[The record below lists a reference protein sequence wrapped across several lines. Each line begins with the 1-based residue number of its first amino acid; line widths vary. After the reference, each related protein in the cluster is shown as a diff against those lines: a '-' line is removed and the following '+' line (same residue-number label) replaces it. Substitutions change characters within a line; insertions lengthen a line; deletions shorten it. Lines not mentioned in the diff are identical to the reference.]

1 MQFEAVKVPASLL
14 QTQSVQESPVES
26 RYSAIDGVAIP
37 LYCGGHQNVQGA
49 RSGQRKRSG
58 SRSVLLRR
66 IVPIVFWSGFLI
78 LAAGVCRP
86 ARVLADNG
94 FPPISPEELK
104 MTSEPLA
111 PGAPAIILYRQVD
124 RDDNI
129 HTPHEDNHVR
139 IKILTEEG
147 RKYADLEIPFVKG
160 GYDISL
166 VHARTIRP
174 DGSVVEFDGK
184 VFEKPI
190 EKSRGFKY
198 MAKTLTLPN
207 VQVGC
212 IIEYSYTYDFK
223 EYTLFDSHW
232 ILSQDLFTRDAR
244 FSLRPYTGD
253 LSPYTVRWS
262 WHDLPPG
269 TGQPQQTGN
278 QVVRLEA
285 HNIPAFHTED
295 YMPPEDELKS
305 RVDFIY
311 SEEVFEP
318 NPDKYW
324 KKVGKQLNGQ
334 VEGFVGKKKAMEEAV
349 AKIVSPN
356 DPPEVKLQKIYD
368 RVQQLR
374 NTSYEIQKTE
384 QEEKREKEKE
394 PANVEEVL
402 QRGYASGTNLT
413 WLFLGL
419 VRAAGFEAYG
429 AYVSD
434 RSHYFFSA
442 KQMDR
447 SKLNSN
453 VVLVKVNGKDVY
465 FDPGAA
471 FTPFGLLE
479 WPETGVTGL
488 RLDKDGGSWI
498 QSTLPQSSESQ
509 IERKAKLKLSDTGE
523 LEGNLTITF
532 TGLEAMT
539 RRVEER
545 HSDETA
551 RKKYLEDEVKGY
563 VPVATEL
570 ELSNQPDWKSSSTP
584 LVAEFTL
591 KIPGWV
597 AGAGRRALLPVGIF
611 SNTEKGMFDHADR
624 VHPIYF
630 AFPFEEVDDVTIDLP
645 DGWQTQSL
653 PKPQNQDGH
662 VVGYIVNAEKDAKS
676 LHLTRKFKVDI
687 LLLEPKYYP
696 ALRNFFQ
703 VVRSGDEEQIVLQP
717 GAATASN

>member
-1 MQFEAVKVPASLL
+1 MLLRRAVTIAFW
-14 QTQSVQESPVES
+14 
-26 RYSAIDGVAIP
+26 
-37 LYCGGHQNVQGA
+37 
-49 RSGQRKRSG
+49 
-58 SRSVLLRR
+58 SVLL
-66 IVPIVFWSGFLI
+66 I
-78 LAAGVCRP
+78 LFVGRP
-86 ARVLADNG
+86 ARVLAGDG

-160 GYDISL
+160 GYDVSL
-166 VHARTIRP
+166 VRARTIRP

-190 EKSRGFKY
+190 EKSRQLKY
-198 MAKTLTLPN
+198 MAKTLTLPD

-212 IIEYSYTYDFK
+212 IIEYSFSYEFK

-232 ILSQDLFTRDAR
+232 ILSQDLFTKNAK
-244 FSLRPYTGD
+244 FSLKPYTSD
-253 LSPYTVRWS
+253 FPSYYVRWS

-269 TGQPQQTGN
+269 TGQPQQAN
-278 QVVRLEA
+278 HLIWLEA
-285 HNIPAFHTED
+285 HNIPAFQTED

-334 VEGFVGKKKAMEEAV
+334 VEGFVGKKKAMEDAV
-349 AKIVSPN
+349 AQIVSPN

-384 QEEKREKEKE
+384 QEERREKEKE
-394 PANVEEVL
+394 PANVGEVL

-419 VRAAGFEAYG
+419 VRAAGFDAYG

-442 KQMDR
+442 SLMDR
-447 SKLNSN
+447 SRLNSN
-453 VVLVKVNGKDVY
+453 VVLVKLNGKDLY

-479 WPETGVTGL
+479 WSETGVTGL

-498 QSTLPQSSESQ
+498 QSMLPESADSQ
-509 IERKAKLKLSDTGE
+509 VNRKAKLKLSETGD
-523 LEGNLTITF
+523 LEGNLTVTF
-532 TGLEAMT
+532 TGLEAMN

-545 HSDETA
+545 HSDETE

-563 VPVATEL
+563 VPVAAEL
-570 ELSNQPDWKSSSTP
+570 ELTNQPDWKGSSTP

-597 AGAGRRALLPVGIF
+597 GGAGHRALMPTGIF
-611 SNTEKGMFDHADR
+611 SAAEKGMFEHSDR
-624 VHPIYF
+624 IHPVYF
-630 AFPFEEVDDVTIDLP
+630 AFPFERVDDVTIDLP
-645 DGWQTQSL
+645 AGWQVQSL
-653 PKPQNQDGH
+653 PKPQNEDGH
-662 VVGYIVNAEKDAKS
+662 VMAYESNVEKGTGS
-676 LHLTRKFKVDI
+676 LHLSRKFWVDI
-687 LLLEPKYYP
+687 LMLEPKYYP

-717 GAATASN
+717 GTATASN

>member
-1 MQFEAVKVPASLL
+1 LVLAV
-14 QTQSVQESPVES
+14 
-26 RYSAIDGVAIP
+26 
-37 LYCGGHQNVQGA
+37 GGY
-49 RSGQRKRSG
+49 
-58 SRSVLLRR
+58 
-66 IVPIVFWSGFLI
+66 
-78 LAAGVCRP
+78 RP
-86 ARVLADNG
+86 ARVLAGDG

-111 PGAPAIILYRQVD
+111 PGVPAIILYRQVD
-124 RDDNI
+124 RDDNV
-129 HTPHEDNHVR
+129 HTPHEDNHIR

-147 RKYADLEIPFVKG
+147 RKYADLEIPYVKG
-160 GYDISL
+160 GYDISS
-166 VHARTIRP
+166 VRARTIRP

-190 EKSRGFKY
+190 EKSRELKY
-198 MAKTLTLPN
+198 MAKTLTLPD

-223 EYTLFDSHW
+223 EYSLYDSHW
-232 ILSQDLFTRDAR
+232 ILSQELFTRDAK
-244 FSLRPYTGD
+244 FSLKPYTSD
-253 LSPYTVRWS
+253 FPSYTVRWS
-262 WHDLPPG
+262 WRDLPPG
-269 TGQPQQTGN
+269 TGQPQQTGDH
-278 QVVRLEA
+278 VVRLEA
-285 HNIPAFHTED
+285 HNIPAFQTED
-295 YMPPEDELKS
+295 FMPPEDELKS

-311 SEEVFEP
+311 SDELFEP
-318 NPDKYW
+318 NPDRYW

-334 VEGFVGKKKAMEEAV
+334 VEGFVGKKKAMEDAV

-374 NTSYEIQKTE
+374 NTSYEVQKTQ
-384 QEEKREKEKE
+384 QELLRDKEKE

-402 QRGYASGTNLT
+402 QRGYANGRNLT

-429 AYVSD
+429 VYVSD

-442 KQMDR
+442 KLMDR
-447 SKLNSN
+447 NRLNAN
-453 VVLVKVNGKDVY
+453 VVLVKVNGKDMY

-488 RLDKDGGSWI
+488 RLDKDGGTWI
-498 QSTLPQSSESQ
+498 ESTLPQSSESQ
-509 IERKAKLKLSDTGE
+509 IERKARLKLSDTGD
-523 LEGNLTITF
+523 LEGNLTVTF
-532 TGLEAMT
+532 TGLEAMN

-545 HSDETA
+545 LSDETE

-563 VPVATEL
+563 IPVAAEL
-570 ELSNQPDWKSSSTP
+570 ELTNQPDWKSSSPP

-591 KIPGWV
+591 KISGWV
-597 AGAGRRALLPVGIF
+597 AGAGRRALMPVGLF
-611 SNTEKGMFDHADR
+611 SNAERGIFEHSNR

-645 DGWQTQSL
+645 EGWQAQSL
-653 PKPQNQDGH
+653 PQPRNQDGH
-662 VVGYIVNAEKDAKS
+662 VVAYIANAEKDAKS
-676 LHLTRKFKVDI
+676 LHLSRKLRVDV
-687 LLLEPKYYP
+687 LFLEPKYYA

-717 GAATASN
+717 GTATASN

>member
-1 MQFEAVKVPASLL
+1 
-14 QTQSVQESPVES
+14 
-26 RYSAIDGVAIP
+26 
-37 LYCGGHQNVQGA
+37 
-49 RSGQRKRSG
+49 
-58 SRSVLLRR
+58 VLLRR
-66 IVPIVFWSGFLI
+66 AVTIAFWSVLLI
-78 LAAGVCRP
+78 LSVGRP
-86 ARVLADNG
+86 ARVLAGDG

-160 GYDISL
+160 GYDVSL
-166 VHARTIRP
+166 VRARTIRP

-190 EKSRGFKY
+190 EKSRQLKY
-198 MAKTLTLPN
+198 MAKTLTLPD

-212 IIEYSYTYDFK
+212 IIEYSFSYEFK

-232 ILSQDLFTRDAR
+232 ILSQDLFTKNAK
-244 FSLRPYTGD
+244 FSLKPYTSD
-253 LSPYTVRWS
+253 FPSYYVRWS

-269 TGQPQQTGN
+269 TGQPQQAN
-278 QVVRLEA
+278 HLIWLEA
-285 HNIPAFHTED
+285 HNIPAFQTED

-334 VEGFVGKKKAMEEAV
+334 VEGFVGKKKAMEDAV
-349 AKIVSPN
+349 AQIVSPN

-384 QEEKREKEKE
+384 QEERREKEKE
-394 PANVEEVL
+394 PANVGEVL

-419 VRAAGFEAYG
+419 VRAAGFDAYG

-442 KQMDR
+442 SLMDR
-447 SKLNSN
+447 SRLNSN
-453 VVLVKVNGKDVY
+453 VVLVKLNGKDLY

-479 WPETGVTGL
+479 WSETGVTGL
-488 RLDKDGGSWI
+488 LLDKDGGTWI
-498 QSTLPQSSESQ
+498 QSMLPESADSQ
-509 IERKAKLKLSDTGE
+509 VNRKAKLKLSETGD
-523 LEGNLTITF
+523 LEGNLTVTF
-532 TGLEAMT
+532 TGLEAMN

-545 HSDETA
+545 HSDETE

-563 VPVATEL
+563 VPVAAEL
-570 ELSNQPDWKSSSTP
+570 ELTNQPDWKGSSTP

-597 AGAGRRALLPVGIF
+597 GGAGHRALMPTGIF
-611 SNTEKGMFDHADR
+611 SAAEKGMFEHSDR
-624 VHPIYF
+624 IHPVYF
-630 AFPFEEVDDVTIDLP
+630 AFPFERVDDVTIDLP
-645 DGWQTQSL
+645 AGWQVQSL
-653 PKPQNQDGH
+653 PKPQNEDGH
-662 VVGYIVNAEKDAKS
+662 VMAYESNVEKGTGS
-676 LHLTRKFKVDI
+676 LHLSRKFWVDI
-687 LLLEPKYYP
+687 LMLEPKYYP

-717 GAATASN
+717 GTATASN

>member
-1 MQFEAVKVPASLL
+1 
-14 QTQSVQESPVES
+14 
-26 RYSAIDGVAIP
+26 
-37 LYCGGHQNVQGA
+37 
-49 RSGQRKRSG
+49 
-58 SRSVLLRR
+58 VLLRR
-66 IVPIVFWSGFLI
+66 AVTIAFWSVLLI
-78 LAAGVCRP
+78 LSVGRP
-86 ARVLADNG
+86 ARVLAGDG

-139 IKILTEEG
+139 IKVLTEEG

-160 GYDISL
+160 GYDVSL
-166 VHARTIRP
+166 VRARTIRP

-190 EKSRGFKY
+190 EKSRQLKY
-198 MAKTLTLPN
+198 MAKTLTLPD

-212 IIEYSYTYDFK
+212 IIEYSFSYEFK

-232 ILSQDLFTRDAR
+232 ILSQDLFTKNAK
-244 FSLRPYTGD
+244 FSLKPYTSD
-253 LSPYTVRWS
+253 FPSYYVRWS

-269 TGQPQQTGN
+269 TGQPQQAN
-278 QVVRLEA
+278 HLIWLEA
-285 HNIPAFHTED
+285 HNIPAFQTED

-334 VEGFVGKKKAMEEAV
+334 VEGFVGKKKAMEDAV
-349 AKIVSPN
+349 AQIVSPN

-384 QEEKREKEKE
+384 QEERREKEKE
-394 PANVEEVL
+394 PANVGEVL

-419 VRAAGFEAYG
+419 VRAAGFDAYG

-442 KQMDR
+442 SLMDR
-447 SKLNSN
+447 SRLNSN
-453 VVLVKVNGKDVY
+453 VVLVKLNGKDLY

-479 WPETGVTGL
+479 WSETGVTGL

-498 QSTLPQSSESQ
+498 QSMLPESADSQ
-509 IERKAKLKLSDTGE
+509 VNRKAKLKLSETGD
-523 LEGNLTITF
+523 LEGNLTVTF
-532 TGLEAMT
+532 TGLEAMN

-545 HSDETA
+545 HSDETE

-563 VPVATEL
+563 VPVAAEL
-570 ELSNQPDWKSSSTP
+570 ELNNQPDWKGSSTP

-597 AGAGRRALLPVGIF
+597 GGAGHRALMPTGIF
-611 SNTEKGMFDHADR
+611 SAAEKGMFEHSDR
-624 VHPIYF
+624 IHPVYF
-630 AFPFEEVDDVTIDLP
+630 AFPFERVDDVTIDLP
-645 DGWQTQSL
+645 AGWQVQSL
-653 PKPQNQDGH
+653 PKPQNEDGH
-662 VVGYIVNAEKDAKS
+662 VMAYESNVEKGTGS
-676 LHLTRKFKVDI
+676 LHLSRKFWVDI
-687 LLLEPKYYP
+687 LMLEPKYYP

-717 GAATASN
+717 GTATASN

>member
-1 MQFEAVKVPASLL
+1 
-14 QTQSVQESPVES
+14 
-26 RYSAIDGVAIP
+26 
-37 LYCGGHQNVQGA
+37 
-49 RSGQRKRSG
+49 
-58 SRSVLLRR
+58 VLLRR
-66 IVPIVFWSGFLI
+66 AVTIAFWSVLLI
-78 LAAGVCRP
+78 LSVGRP
-86 ARVLADNG
+86 ARVLAGDG

-160 GYDISL
+160 GYDVSL
-166 VHARTIRP
+166 VRARTIRP

-190 EKSRGFKY
+190 EKSRQFKY
-198 MAKTLTLPN
+198 MAKTLTLPD
-207 VQVGC
+207 VQVGS
-212 IIEYSYTYDFK
+212 IIEYSFTYDFK

-232 ILSQDLFTRDAR
+232 ILSQDLFTKNAK
-244 FSLRPYTGD
+244 FSLKPYTSD
-253 LSPYTVRWS
+253 FPSYYVRWS

-269 TGQPQQTGN
+269 TGQPQQAN
-278 QVVRLEA
+278 HLIWLEA
-285 HNIPAFHTED
+285 HNIPAFQTED

-334 VEGFVGKKKAMEEAV
+334 VEGFVGKKKAMEDAV
-349 AKIVSPN
+349 AQIVSPN

-374 NTSYEIQKTE
+374 NTSYEVQKTE

-394 PANVEEVL
+394 PANVGEVL

-419 VRAAGFEAYG
+419 VRAAGFDAYG

-442 KQMDR
+442 SLMDR
-447 SKLNSN
+447 SRLDSN
-453 VVLVKVNGKDVY
+453 VVLVKLNGKDLY

-479 WPETGVTGL
+479 WSETGVTGL
-488 RLDKDGGSWI
+488 RLDKDGGTWI
-498 QSTLPQSSESQ
+498 QSMLPESAESQ
-509 IERKAKLKLSDTGE
+509 VKRKAKLKLSDTGD
-523 LEGNLTITF
+523 LEGNLTVTF
-532 TGLEAMT
+532 TGLEAMN

-545 HSDETA
+545 HSDETE

-563 VPVATEL
+563 VPVAAEL
-570 ELSNQPDWKSSSTP
+570 ELTNQPDWKGSSTP

-597 AGAGRRALLPVGIF
+597 GGAGHRALMPTGIF
-611 SNTEKGMFDHADR
+611 SAAEKGMFEHANR
-624 VHPIYF
+624 IHPVYF
-630 AFPFEEVDDVTIDLP
+630 AFPFERVDDVTIDLP
-645 DGWQTQSL
+645 AGWQVQSL
-653 PKPQNQDGH
+653 PKPQNEDGH
-662 VVGYIVNAEKDAKS
+662 VMAYESNVEKGTGS
-676 LHLTRKFKVDI
+676 LHLSRKLWVDI
-687 LLLEPKYYP
+687 LMLQPNYYP

-703 VVRSGDEEQIVLQP
+703 AVRSGDEEQIVLQP
-717 GAATASN
+717 GTATASN

>member
-1 MQFEAVKVPASLL
+1 LVLAV
-14 QTQSVQESPVES
+14 
-26 RYSAIDGVAIP
+26 
-37 LYCGGHQNVQGA
+37 GGY
-49 RSGQRKRSG
+49 
-58 SRSVLLRR
+58 
-66 IVPIVFWSGFLI
+66 
-78 LAAGVCRP
+78 RP
-86 ARVLADNG
+86 ARVLAGDG

-111 PGAPAIILYRQVD
+111 PGVPAIILYRQVD
-124 RDDNI
+124 RDDNV
-129 HTPHEDNHVR
+129 HTPHEDNHIR

-147 RKYADLEIPFVKG
+147 RKYADLEIPYVKG
-160 GYDISL
+160 GYDISS
-166 VHARTIRP
+166 VRARTIRP

-190 EKSRGFKY
+190 EKSRELKY
-198 MAKTLTLPN
+198 MAKTLTLPD

-223 EYTLFDSHW
+223 EYSLYDSHW
-232 ILSQDLFTRDAR
+232 ILSQELFTRDAK
-244 FSLRPYTGD
+244 FSLKPYTSD
-253 LSPYTVRWS
+253 FPSYTVRWS
-262 WHDLPPG
+262 WRDLPPG
-269 TGQPQQTGN
+269 TGQPQQTGDH
-278 QVVRLEA
+278 VVRLEA
-285 HNIPAFHTED
+285 HNIPAFQTED
-295 YMPPEDELKS
+295 FMPPEDELKS

-311 SEEVFEP
+311 SDELFEP
-318 NPDKYW
+318 NPDRYW

-334 VEGFVGKKKAMEEAV
+334 VEGFVGKKKAMEDAV

-356 DPPEVKLQKIYD
+356 DPPEVKLRKIYD

-374 NTSYEIQKTE
+374 NTSYEVQKTQ
-384 QEEKREKEKE
+384 QELLRDKEKE

-402 QRGYASGTNLT
+402 QRGYANGRNLT

-429 AYVSD
+429 VYVSD

-442 KQMDR
+442 KLMDR
-447 SKLNSN
+447 NRLNAN
-453 VVLVKVNGKDVY
+453 VVLVKVNGKDMY

-488 RLDKDGGSWI
+488 RLDKDGGTWI
-498 QSTLPQSSESQ
+498 ESTLPQSSESQ
-509 IERKAKLKLSDTGE
+509 IERKARLKLSDTGD
-523 LEGNLTITF
+523 LEGNLTVTF
-532 TGLEAMT
+532 TGLEAMN

-545 HSDETA
+545 HSDETE

-563 VPVATEL
+563 VPVAAEL
-570 ELSNQPDWKSSSTP
+570 ELTNQPDWKSSSPP

-591 KIPGWV
+591 KISGWV
-597 AGAGRRALLPVGIF
+597 AGAGRRALMPVGIF
-611 SNTEKGMFDHADR
+611 SNAERGIFEHSNR

-645 DGWQTQSL
+645 DGWQAQSL
-653 PKPQNQDGH
+653 PQPRNQDGH
-662 VVGYIVNAEKDAKS
+662 VVAYIANAEKDAKS
-676 LHLTRKFKVDI
+676 LHLSRKLRVDV
-687 LLLEPKYYP
+687 LFLEPKYYA

-717 GAATASN
+717 GTATASN